1 MRAGRPQLIVPY
13 GWDQPDNGA
22 RIARLGAGLV
32 LERTRYRAETAA
44 AMLKTLLEDGR
55 FAARAAEMGAV
66 IQGEDAI
73 AKACDAVE
81 MRIPVR
87 G

>member
-1 MRAGRPQLIVPY
+1 
-13 GWDQPDNGA
+13 
-22 RIARLGAGLV
+22 
-32 LERTRYRAETAA
+32 
-44 AMLKTLLEDGR
+44 MLKTLLEDGR